1 MARDLPESEGSRLHR
16 FSFFFVLLGQLW
28 SLAPLLIAAIFLG
41 RSDRYDGWEIIGTG
55 VAAIA
60 LSAYSLVYTL
70 SFRFWLLDDEIV
82 IKKGFFDRTL
92 RHIPFARIS
101 NIAHKQ
107 NLLHRIFRVVEL
119 NLESGSGTQS
129 EAKLTV
135 LTKIQAAS
143 LEQKIRAYHAAAAH
157 GSALKDSAAGLA
169 FTESPAQ
176 NVVDIPAGAEGEPLS
191 QTRLGD
197 LIRLGLISNRGM
209 LLIGGGFYF
218 LSQTG
223 LSKNNV
229 FTGIGNTVRG
239 WLGGAHGPLFW
250 LLSALI
256 SIALILIVVRL
267 ASIVMAIVQFY
278 DFKLSGN
285 AENLRTESGLLTRR
299 GGQARVER
307 VALIVINNSW
317 LYRLFSRQS
326 VQVFLP
332 GNALQGDSMERG
344 GMTHLTPVATQANVN
359 ALIERIFDLQISA
372 LRWHPLAPNAGRRM
386 ANKALFFGA
395 LVWSPILTFA
405 SFKLSNELLTGL
417 CACALI
423 GFTWLYYSRHKDA
436 RESGYI
442 LLPDFW
448 IVKTGYF
455 SQTIQ
460 LVRRDAIQ
468 SASLGSSHFDRTTA
482 MAGVRVDLMVSSM
495 SASPKISYLEQND
508 AAILFHAL
516 RNDLKN
522 THQSDTA
529 RSLSENA
536 SAVSAGA

>member
-1 MARDLPESEGSRLHR
+1 MARDLPTSEGSRLHR
-16 FSFFFVLLGQLW
+16 FSFFFVLLAQLW
-28 SLAPLLIAAIFLG
+28 SLAPLLLAAIFLG
-41 RSDRYDGWEIIGTG
+41 RSDRYDGWEMIGTG
-55 VAAIA
+55 VAAIV
-60 LSAYSLVYTL
+60 LSAYSLIYTL

-119 NLESGSGTQS
+119 NLESGSGLQS

-135 LTKIQAAS
+135 LTKAEAAN
-143 LEQKIRAYHAAAAH
+143 LEQKIRAYHLGAADGTASNEGATDF
-157 GSALKDSAAGLA
+157 AY
-169 FTESPAQ
+169 TESIPQ
-176 NVVDIPAGAEGEPLS
+176 NFGDVPAEGATLS
-191 QTRLGD
+191 QTQFGD

-209 LLIGGGFYF
+209 LLIGASFYF

-223 LSKNNV
+223 LSRNNV
-229 FTGIGNTVRG
+229 FKGIGNTVEG
-239 WLGGAHGPLFW
+239 WLGGTHGPLFW

-256 SIALILIVVRL
+256 SMALILIVVRL
-267 ASIVMAIVQFY
+267 ASIVVAIVQFY

-285 AENLRTESGLLTRR
+285 AVNLRTESGLLTRR

-307 VALIVINNSW
+307 VALVVINNGW
-317 LYRLFSRQS
+317 LYRLFLRQS

-332 GNALQGDSMERG
+332 GNALQGDSMERS

-372 LRWHPLAPNAGRRM
+372 LRWHPLAPKAGRRM
-386 ANKALFFGA
+386 AKKALFFGA
-395 LVWSPILTFA
+395 VFWLPILIFA
-405 SFKLSNELLTGL
+405 SFTLSNELLAGL
-417 CACALI
+417 YACALLT
-423 GFTWLYYSRHKDA
+423 FMWLYYSRHKDA
-436 RESGYI
+436 RASGYV

-448 IVKTGYF
+448 IIKTGYF

-468 SASLGSSHFDRTTA
+468 TASLGSSHFDRTTA
-482 MAGVRVDLMVSSM
+482 MAGVRVDLMVGSM
-495 SASPKISYLEQND
+495 SATPKISYLEHND
-508 AAILFHAL
+508 ATQLFHAL
-516 RNDLKN
+516 RIDTKKID
-522 THQSDTA
+522 QSETA
-529 RSLSENA
+529 RRRIENA